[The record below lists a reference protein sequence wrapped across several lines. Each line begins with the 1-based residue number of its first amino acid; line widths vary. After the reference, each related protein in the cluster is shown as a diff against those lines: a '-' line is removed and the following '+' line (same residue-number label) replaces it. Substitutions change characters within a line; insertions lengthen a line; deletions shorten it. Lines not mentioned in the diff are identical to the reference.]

1 MDALALVDARD
12 AYTAGHSR
20 RVHELSMAIGEEL
33 GLEDEELG
41 TLAKAALYHD
51 VGKTAIPDEILLK
64 PTTLTQAEWAL
75 MRRHSDEGARMVAA
89 AGIDDETVAAI
100 RHHHEH
106 WDGTG
111 YPHGLEREDIPLAAR
126 IVHVAD
132 ALDSMLTT
140 RVYRAGRPAREALAE
155 LRAETGSQFC
165 PGCVAA
171 LERLVAQGAL
181 AHLGLPS
188 RGLVAAVPAT
198 QS

>member
-33 GLEDEELG
+33 GLEDEELS

-64 PTTLTQAEWAL
+64 PTTLTRAEWTL

-165 PGCVAA
+165 PGSVAA

-188 RGLVAAVPAT
+188 RRLVAAVPAT